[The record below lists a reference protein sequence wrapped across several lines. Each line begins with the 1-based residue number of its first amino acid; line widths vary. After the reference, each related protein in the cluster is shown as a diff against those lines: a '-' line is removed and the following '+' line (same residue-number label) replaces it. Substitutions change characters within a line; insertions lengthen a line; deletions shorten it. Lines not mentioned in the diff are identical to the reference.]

1 MKLLMAKFF
10 SNIFGK
16 ALSTAVIFLGKIII
30 SLSSGCICGLIIYFS
45 NGAHTIAIIPSAIC
59 AIGSFIICYYVLE
72 VIRLVIDTIYMCF
85 LYESVFM
92 LRDREN
98 GAKPYAPADL
108 AKLF

>member
-10 SNIFGK
+10 SNLFGK
-16 ALSTAVIFLGKIII
+16 GLTIAIIFLGKLII
-30 SLSSGCICGLIIYFS
+30 SLGSGCVCGLIIYFYK
-45 NGAHTIAIIPSAIC
+45 GAHVIGIIPSAVS

-72 VIRLVIDTIYMCF
+72 VVRLVIDTIYMCF

-92 LRDREN
+92 LRERES
-98 GAKPYAPADL
+98 GVKPYAPADL